1 MQMPGQ
7 AFDDVAGLV
16 DLDAL
21 DRGVAA
27 EGVADHLGQRLGPV
41 DDEQAADLWVQA
53 TLDQVVEQCLHHD
66 NVLRRPFDHA

>member
-1 MQMPGQ
+1 MQNLVDRGAQRPRQ

-27 EGVADHLGQRLGPV
+27 KGVADHLGQRLGPV
-41 DDEQAADLWVQA
+41 DDEQTADLRAQA
-53 TLDQVVEQCLHHD
+53 TLNLDDQK
-66 NVLRRPFDHA
+66 VLL

>member
-1 MQMPGQ
+1 MPRQ

-27 EGVADHLGQRLGPV
+27 KGIADHLGQRLGPV
-41 DDEQAADLWVQA
+41 DDEQTAGLWAQA
-53 TLDQVVEQCLHHD
+53 TLNLDDQK
-66 NVLRRPFDHA
+66 VLL